1 MAPTEILAEQHYN
14 SFVKLFAGTGVNVEL
29 LTGGNTAAQKRRIK
43 DAVVTGA
50 CDLVVGTHAL
60 LSDTVEFYKLGLV
73 ITDEQHRF
81 GVMQRNVIIG
91 KGLQLDERK
100 QQYQRKY
107 NLLHHSYLLVFP
119 KLPDDAGIM
128 NILGL
133 AAVVPD
139 SKGQDHRCRDGGG
152 HSVRFR
158 YGQGHDE
165 WRIL

>member
-1 MAPTEILAEQHYN
+1 MSRLVQGDVGCGKTAVAAGVAFTVIKNGYQAAFMAPTEILAEQHYN

-81 GVMQRNVIIG
+81 GVNQRLSLIHI
-91 KGLQLDERK
+91 
-100 QQYQRKY
+100 
-107 NLLHHSYLLVFP
+107 
-119 KLPDDAGIM
+119 
-128 NILGL
+128 
-133 AAVVPD
+133 
-139 SKGQDHRCRDGGG
+139 
-152 HSVRFR
+152 
-158 YGQGHDE
+158 
-165 WRIL
+165 